1 MKIYCSSCGKVQPV
15 IIDDCRDA
23 KTGEPFQDIVCAECS
38 LVIASGTDIRAT
50 PLAKV
55 SPLEFVT
62 MVLEKEHLVGKPM
75 FWAEW
80 PNEKSL

>member
-1 MKIYCSSCGKVQPV
+1 MQDNYTPEELWILIRRYEALILKLHEQLEAEGQP
-15 IIDDCRDA
+15 
-23 KTGEPFQDIVCAECS
+23 KGTPF
-38 LVIASGTDIRAT
+38 
-50 PLAKV
+50 AKV